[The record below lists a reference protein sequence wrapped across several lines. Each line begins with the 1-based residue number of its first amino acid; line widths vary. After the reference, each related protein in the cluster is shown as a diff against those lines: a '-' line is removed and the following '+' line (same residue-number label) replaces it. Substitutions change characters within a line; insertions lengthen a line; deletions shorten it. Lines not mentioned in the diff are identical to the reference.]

1 MSLPR
6 IFLLGFL
13 LAAASPGGAAI
24 VTKAVPYQHAGAQ
37 LEGYLA
43 YDDTLSGPR
52 PGVLV
57 VHEWWGLNDY
67 ARSRARQLAEL
78 GYVAFAL
85 DMYGRG
91 VATTDPKR
99 AGELAGQFYG
109 KPLMAERA
117 SAGLD
122 QLLASGRVD
131 ATRVAALGFCF
142 GGTTCQALAYSGAPV
157 AAIVSFHG
165 GPIPAPAGAANR
177 ARILMLHGAVDPLIS
192 ADQIAAFEKSMNEGG
207 FDWQWISYSGA
218 VHAFTNP
225 DADKFGIPAI
235 RYHPVAA
242 RRSWEHM
249 QGFLREVFAGK

>member
-1 MSLPR
+1 MSLR
-6 IFLLGFL
+6 RTLLLGLF
-13 LAAASPGGAAI
+13 LAAASLGTAGI
-24 VTKAVPYQHAGAQ
+24 VTKAVSYQHAGVE

-43 YDDTLSGPR
+43 YDDSLTGPR

-67 ARSRARQLAEL
+67 ARNRARQLAEM

-85 DMYGRG
+85 DMYGKG
-91 VATTDPKR
+91 VATTDPTR

-117 SAGLD
+117 RAGLD

-131 ATRVAALGFCF
+131 TARVAALGFCF
-142 GGTTCQALAYSGAPV
+142 GGSTCQALAYSGAPV
-157 AAIVSFHG
+157 AAIISFHG
-165 GPIPAPAGAANR
+165 GPIPAPAGAPNR
-177 ARILMLHGAVDPLIS
+177 TKILMLHGAVDPLVS
-192 ADQIAAFEKSMNEGG
+192 AEQIAAFEKSMNEGG

-225 DADKFGIPAI
+225 DADKVGIPAI
-235 RYHPVAA
+235 RYNAVAA